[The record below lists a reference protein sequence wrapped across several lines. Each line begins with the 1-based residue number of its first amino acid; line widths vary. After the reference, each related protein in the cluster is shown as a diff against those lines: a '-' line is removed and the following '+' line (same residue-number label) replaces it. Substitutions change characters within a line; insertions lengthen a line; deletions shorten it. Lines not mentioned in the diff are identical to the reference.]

1 MLFIPTEVDAN
12 LQHRPWMNW
21 VIVGATTLVS
31 AMIMLGVI
39 PGGIRD
45 MMVLKEWTMTGLLGH
60 QLVHGG
66 IVHLIGNMMYL
77 IAFGT
82 AICGNINNIIYLLL
96 YSFFGVSAGVA
107 HLLADGRPAVG
118 ASGAI
123 DGIVGMAVAM
133 YPLNRVEMRWVLE
146 SAPRLTGTFQM
157 RIWILAVT
165 WFVFDA
171 YGAFSGY
178 TGVAHWAHI
187 GGFMAGL
194 LIGIMVIER
203 NWVVLGAYDNEPLLD
218 ILRDKLSRHS
228 RRR

>member
-21 VIVGATTLVS
+21 MIVGATTLVS
-31 AMIMLGVI
+31 AMIMLGII
-39 PGGIRD
+39 PAGIRD
-45 MMVLKEWTMTGLLGH
+45 MMVLKEWTLTGLFGH

-66 IVHLIGNMMYL
+66 IIHLVGNMMYL

-82 AICGNINNIIYLLL
+82 AICGNINNILYLLL

-107 HLLADGRPAVG
+107 HLLIDGSPAVG

-123 DGIVGMAVAM
+123 YGIVGMAVAM
-133 YPLNRVEMRWVLE
+133 YPLNKVDMRWGLE
-146 SAPRLTGTFQM
+146 YPPRTGIFQ
-157 RIWILAVT
+157 ISVWVLAVT

-171 YGAFSGY
+171 YGAYSGSS
-178 TGVAHWAHI
+178 GVAHWAHI
-187 GGFMAGL
+187 GGFMTGL
-194 LIGIMVIER
+194 LIGIILIER
-203 NWVVLGAYDNEPLLD
+203 NWVVLDAYDNEPLLD
-218 ILRDKLSRHS
+218 ILRDKFSRHS